1 MEGNENSLFGNNNI
15 GGGKF
20 LIELSAFEVIKG
32 YCLSHFV
39 SFDTV
44 KMELYDPMNSRGA
57 IQVYRNSEGDCLFKE
72 AVKMLHV
79 TYNMLTILRVWKL
92 ELKTSSIS
100 SERKYDEDE
109 IPAKK
114 NKKRRGKK
122 QIKSTKIREG

>member
-1 MEGNENSLFGNNNI
+1 
-15 GGGKF
+15 
-20 LIELSAFEVIKG
+20 
-32 YCLSHFV
+32 
-39 SFDTV
+39 
-44 KMELYDPMNSRGA
+44 
-57 IQVYRNSEGDCLFKE
+57 
-72 AVKMLHV
+72 
-79 TYNMLTILRVWKL
+79 MLTILRVWKL